1 MIVKPSEIKKIEA
14 KLEECSESFIA
25 LGDPMRQK
33 LLLELALAGEDGC
46 NVTEL
51 TSNHILSRPA
61 ISHHLKILKNAG
73 MVISHKKGT
82 QVYYFVQLK
91 YNLTKIKEIIKIIDG
106 VIENIDTDEL
116 KKKAPWMNCEN

>member
-1 MIVKPSEIKKIEA
+1 MLIKPAEIKKIEA
-14 KLEECSESFIA
+14 KLEECSVSFVA

-33 LLLELALAGEDGC
+33 LLLELAIAGEDGR

-51 TSNHILSRPA
+51 TSNHLLSRPA

-73 MVISHKKGT
+73 MIISHKKGT

-91 YNLTKIKEIIKIIDG
+91 YNLNKIKEIIKIIDS
-106 VIENIDTDEL
+106 VLENINIEEL
-116 KKKAPWMNCEN
+116 KEKAPWMNCN